1 MYYFRPSMPKFFIKT
16 YGCQMNE
23 RDSEQVV
30 HTLIARGYERVAHEA
45 EADVVL
51 LNTCSVRD
59 MADQKALGKMGMLS
73 RMAKERPHVVFGFL
87 GCMAQARGESLLE
100 NLPHVDLVVGTQ
112 KFHRVADYV
121 EELVAKK
128 KSRTSENAQRPT
140 STAQHPTERRM
151 DDLRFSIVDIAEEL
165 GSQSTIRDHQL
176 APKQATAFVSIM
188 QGCNMRC
195 TFCIVPQT
203 RGAERSRSIDE
214 IVREVRDLVS
224 RGVKEVTLLGQ
235 IVNLYGRHEFPK
247 IGKKSPFVRL
257 LEAVHAIDGLERL
270 RFTSPHPIGFR
281 DDLID
286 AISRLSKLAEHV
298 HLPLQ
303 SGSNKIL
310 KAMHRAY
317 TAEKYLDLV
326 ERIRRAPEGIAITT
340 DIIVGFPG
348 ETEDDYKQTRDLVE
362 QIQFDNAFVFR
373 YSPRRGTAAAEMPEQ
388 ISERTKEE
396 RNQDLLQVVNESNRR
411 NLERL
416 VGTDVEVLC
425 EGPSKTNP
433 ARLMG
438 RTRTNK
444 IVVFESEDELVG
456 ELVDV
461 RIEQANGFSLFGRPV
476 QVGHASR
483 LPSPEG
489 QLPTGRVRVAA
500 ATGPKACATPGTF

>member
-1 MYYFRPSMPKFFIKT
+1 MPKFFIKT
-16 YGCQMNE
+16 YGCQMND
-23 RDSEQVV
+23 RDSEQVAHSLV
-30 HTLIARGYERVAHEA
+30 ERGYERVGHES

-59 MADQKALGKMGMLS
+59 MADQKALGKMGMLG
-73 RMAKERPHVVFGFL
+73 RLAKARPHVVFGFV
-87 GCMAQARGESLLE
+87 GCMAQARGASLLKD
-100 NLPHVDLVVGTQ
+100 LPHVDLVVGTQ

-121 EELVAKK
+121 DELVTKK
-128 KSRTSENAQRPT
+128 DGRARLPG
-140 STAQHPTERRM
+140 APDRAM
-151 DDLRFSIVDIAEEL
+151 DDLRFSIVDVDEEA
-165 GSQSTIRDHQL
+165 GSQSTIREQQL
-176 APKQATAFVSIM
+176 TPRQATAFVSIM
-188 QGCNMRC
+188 QGCNMHC

-203 RGAERSRSIDE
+203 RGAERSRSIGE
-214 IVREVRDLVS
+214 IVTEVRDLVS

-247 IGKKSPFVRL
+247 VDNKSPFVQL
-257 LEAVHAIDGLERL
+257 LESVHEVEGLERL

-286 AISRLSKLAEHV
+286 AISRLPKLVEHV

-326 ERIRRAPEGIAITT
+326 ERIRRARQGVAITT

-348 ETEDDYKQTRDLVE
+348 ETDGDYRRTRDLVE
-362 QIQFDNAFVFR
+362 EIQFDNAFVFR
-373 YSPRRGTAAAEMPEQ
+373 YSPRRDTPAAKIPDQ
-388 ISERTKEE
+388 IDEHVKEE
-396 RNQDLLQVVNESNRR
+396 RNQGLLDVINKSNRR
-411 NLERL
+411 ILECL
-416 VGTDVEVLC
+416 VGSQVEVLC
-425 EGPSKTNP
+425 EGPSKTNR

-444 IVVFESEDELVG
+444 IVVFAPSPKRPRTGESEELVG

-461 RIEQANGFSLFGRPV
+461 RIERANGFSLYGMP
-476 QVGHASR
+476 
-483 LPSPEG
+483 LLE
-489 QLPTGRVRVAA
+489 
-500 ATGPKACATPGTF
+500 

>member
-1 MYYFRPSMPKFFIKT
+1 MPKFFIKT

-23 RDSEQVV
+23 RDSEQVAHSLV
-30 HTLIARGYERVAHEA
+30 ARGYERVAHET
-45 EADVVL
+45 EADIVL

-59 MADQKALGKMGMLS
+59 MADQKALGKMGMMG

-87 GCMAQARGESLLE
+87 GCMAQARGESLLKG
-100 NLPHVDLVVGTQ
+100 LPHVDLVVGTQ

-121 EELVAKK
+121 EELVVRKK
-128 KSRTSENAQRPT
+128 NGISENGQRSMPNVQR
-140 STAQHPTERRM
+140 SMKRQM
-151 DDLRFSIVDIAEEL
+151 DDPRFSIVDIAEEAA
-165 GSQSTIRDHQL
+165 SQSTIREQQL
-176 APKQATAFVSIM
+176 ASRQATAFVSIM
-188 QGCNMRC
+188 QGCNMHC

-224 RGVKEVTLLGQ
+224 RGVKEITLLGQ

-247 IGKKSPFVRL
+247 IDNKTAFVQL
-257 LEAVHAIDGLERL
+257 LEAVHEVEDLKRL

-281 DDLID
+281 GDLID
-286 AISRLSKLAEHV
+286 ALSRLPKIVEHV

-317 TAEKYLDLV
+317 TAEKYVDIV
-326 ERIRRAPEGIAITT
+326 RRIRRAREGIAITT

-373 YSPRRGTAAAEMPEQ
+373 YSPRRDTPAAEMLDQ
-388 ISERTKEE
+388 IDEHTKEE
-396 RNQDLLQVVNESNRR
+396 RNQDLLRVVNESTRR
-411 NLERL
+411 AGERL
-416 VGTDVEVLC
+416 VGQCVEVLC

-444 IVVFESEDELVG
+444 IVVFECNEKLIG
-456 ELVDV
+456 EIVHV
-461 RIEQANGFSLFGRPV
+461 QVQQANGFSLYGAPV
-476 QVGHASR
+476 S
-483 LPSPEG
+483 
-489 QLPTGRVRVAA
+489 
-500 ATGPKACATPGTF
+500 KA

>member
-1 MYYFRPSMPKFFIKT
+1 MYCFRPRMPRFFIKT

-23 RDSEQVV
+23 RDSEQVA
-30 HTLIARGYERVAHEA
+30 HSLMARGYERVAHER

-59 MADQKALGKMGMLS
+59 MADQKALGKMGMLG
-73 RMAKERPHVVFGFL
+73 RLAKERPHVVFGFL
-87 GCMAQARGESLLE
+87 GCMAQARGASLLKD
-100 NLPHVDLVVGTQ
+100 LPHVDLVVGTQ
-112 KFHRVADYV
+112 KFHRVADYLD
-121 EELVAKK
+121 ELVTSKN
-128 KSRTSENAQRPT
+128 SRT
-140 STAQHPTERRM
+140 TAFDARAYRRM
-151 DDLRFSIVDIAEEL
+151 DNLRFSIVDVDEEA
-165 GSQSTIRDHQL
+165 GSQSTIRDQQL
-176 APKQATAFVSIM
+176 TPTQATAFVSIM
-188 QGCNMRC
+188 QGCNMHC

-203 RGAERSRSIDE
+203 RGAERSRSIGE
-214 IVREVRDLVS
+214 IVAEVRDLVS

-247 IGKKSPFVRL
+247 IDKKSPFVQL

-286 AISRLSKLAEHV
+286 AISRLPKLAEHV

-317 TAEKYLDLV
+317 TAEKYVDLV
-326 ERIRRAPEGIAITT
+326 QRIRRARDGTAITT

-348 ETEDDYKQTRDLVE
+348 ETEDDHKQTRNLVE
-362 QIQFDNAFVFR
+362 EIQFDNAFVFR
-373 YSPRRGTAAAEMPEQ
+373 YSPRRDTPAAKMTDQ
-388 ISERTKEE
+388 IDERTKGE
-396 RNQDLLQVVNESNRR
+396 RNHDLLQVVNELNRR
-411 NLERL
+411 SLERL
-416 VGTDVEVLC
+416 VGQCVEVLC

-444 IVVFESEDELVG
+444 IVVFEGSDRLIG
-456 ELVDV
+456 ELVKV
-461 RIEQANGFSLFGRPV
+461 RIEQANGFSLYGTPIREAHV
-476 QVGHASR
+476 SGVLSLER
-483 LPSPEG
+483 KPE
-489 QLPTGRVRVAA
+489 
-500 ATGPKACATPGTF
+500 ACATLASF

>member
-1 MYYFRPSMPKFFIKT
+1 MPKFFIKT

-23 RDSEQVV
+23 RDSEQVAHSLV
-30 HTLIARGYERVAHEA
+30 ARGYERVGHES

-59 MADQKALGKMGMLS
+59 MADQKALGKMGMLG
-73 RMAKERPHVVFGFL
+73 RLAKERPHVVFGFL
-87 GCMAQARGESLLE
+87 GCMAQARGTSLLKD
-100 NLPHVDLVVGTQ
+100 LPHVDLVVGTQ
-112 KFHRVADYV
+112 KFHRVAEYV
-121 EELVAKK
+121 DDLVTQKAA
-128 KSRTSENAQRPT
+128 RSEIAPYHKR
-140 STAQHPTERRM
+140 AM
-151 DDLRFSIVDIAEEL
+151 DDLRFSIVDIEEEA
-165 GSQSTIRDHQL
+165 GSQSTIRDQRVTRR
-176 APKQATAFVSIM
+176 QATAFVSIM
-188 QGCNMRC
+188 QGCNMHC

-214 IVREVRDLVS
+214 IVAEVRDLVS

-247 IGKKSPFVRL
+247 VDSKSPFVQL
-257 LEAVHAIDGLERL
+257 LESVHEIEGLERL

-281 DDLID
+281 DDLVD
-286 AISRLSKLAEHV
+286 AISRLPKLAEHV

-326 ERIRRAPEGIAITT
+326 ERIRRARKGIAITT

-348 ETEDDYKQTRDLVE
+348 ETDYDYRQTRALVE

-373 YSPRRGTAAAEMPEQ
+373 YSPRRDTPAAEIPDQIDEQ
-388 ISERTKEE
+388 VKEQ
-396 RNQDLLQVVNESNRR
+396 RNQDLLEVVNKSNRR
-411 NLERL
+411 ILERL
-416 VGTDVEVLC
+416 VGSRLEVLC
-425 EGPSKTNP
+425 EGHSKTNR

-444 IVVFESEDELVG
+444 IVVFPPSPKQRPTVDSEELLG
-456 ELVDV
+456 ELVNV
-461 RIEQANGFSLFGRPV
+461 QIERANGFSLYAMP
-476 QVGHASR
+476 
-483 LPSPEG
+483 LLE
-489 QLPTGRVRVAA
+489 
-500 ATGPKACATPGTF
+500 